1 LARLKAGIA
10 TGFVTIA
17 VRATLALLCTLLAV
31 RSAFASTYVVFIPLD
46 SPVYDELET
55 LDSLGYLDDY
65 LDEIKPISRIEAA
78 RLTIEAQQ
86 RIIDAP
92 RTDAIARE
100 IVRELR
106 DEFREEIR
114 WIETNNENN
123 PPTAMINPIERAE
136 LQYIY
141 STGPARFWR
150 GPSTPS
156 NNLYADEG
164 TPLLPNNDG
173 IPTAPGSNEVARWD
187 AWAGVGGFLSAYG
200 ETAIAGPMGRDLQNV
215 NRIRPLGMEAIASLG
230 NWAISFGQE
239 EMWWGPGYFS
249 TISQSDNADP
259 IFGMRLQPIHPFVL
273 PGFFRYLGQFRLQ
286 IFIGRLDTGREITK
300 PCGTCPPADF
310 ARPWLDGQILSFRTL
325 PNFEWGITHAIMW
338 GGAGNNGYSF
348 AGWLERATSINTGNP
363 NTGNT
368 NSQAGVF
375 LKFRFPRLRDSILWV
390 QTNAE
395 DNFSAEL
402 RPIGGLLPILSIS
415 YEGGFYLPRL
425 TRDGRTDLR
434 FEWTI
439 IEPNYSTHSDSLYWS
454 YNYRLMDDPLGPNA
468 SEIDLQIGRW
478 WSQLTKTSG
487 DIFFTDR
494 APKTSSNAFL
504 PAQYYGPASMLH
516 HERSA
521 GIAFD
526 VLSIP
531 QIPQLRSDMLAF
543 SKMHLSMEYC
553 DHMNFA
559 PPGAFRAVAS
569 ITIGVKPNWNSLSW
583 TK

>member
-1 LARLKAGIA
+1 MKARIISRSIAPAWGAILA
-10 TGFVTIA
+10 F
-17 VRATLALLCTLLAV
+17 LCMLVGARTA
-31 RSAFASTYVVFIPLD
+31 SASTYVVFIPLD

-55 LDSLGYLDDY
+55 LNSLGYLDDY

-86 RIIDAP
+86 RLVDAP
-92 RTDAIARE
+92 RTDAIARH
-100 IVRELR
+100 IVRDLR
-106 DEFREEIR
+106 QQFREEIR
-114 WIETNNENN
+114 WIRTNNENN
-123 PPTAMINPIERAE
+123 PPTAMVSPIERAE
-136 LQYIY
+136 IQYIY
-141 STGPARFWR
+141 STGPTRFWR
-150 GPSTPS
+150 GTATTG
-156 NNLYADEG
+156 NFLYADEG

-187 AWAGVGGFLSAYG
+187 TWAGVGGFLSAYG

-215 NRIRPLGMEAIASLG
+215 NRIRPLGMEAVASLG

-286 IFIGRLDTGREITK
+286 VFIGRLDTGRQ
-300 PCGTCPPADF
+300 PNRACAGCPFVSF
-310 ARPWLDGQILSFRTL
+310 ARPWFDGQILSFRTL

-338 GGAGNNGYSF
+338 GGQGNNAYSF

-363 NTGNT
+363 SSGNT
-368 NSQAGVF
+368 NSQAGIF
-375 LKFRFPRLRDSILWV
+375 LKFRFPRLRDSMLWV

-395 DNFSAEL
+395 DNFTAEL
-402 RPIGGLLPILSIS
+402 RPIGGILPILSIS
-415 YEGGFYLPRL
+415 YQGGFYLPRL

-434 FEWTI
+434 FEWKI

-468 SEIDLQIGRW
+468 SEIDLQLGRW

-494 APKTSSNAFL
+494 APKVSGNTFV
-504 PAQYYGPASMLH
+504 PAVYYGPPSTLH

-521 GIAFD
+521 GISFD
-526 VLSIP
+526 ILSIP
-531 QIPQLRSDMLAF
+531 QIPQLHSDVLTF
-543 SKMHLSMEYC
+543 GKTHLSMEYC

-559 PPGAFRAVAS
+559 PAGAFRAVAS
-569 ITIGVKPNWNSLSW
+569 ITIGVKPNWNSFSW